1 MNNTLFSDEQIA
13 QMRSWMN
20 ELHSIG
26 ELQAKIQET
35 FSKRLTYLE
44 TRFLM
49 DDLRL
54 QFHQPVESKP
64 DKQPEA
70 PLEGTLVD
78 AGKGSV
84 TVSLDPVTR
93 PGMLVNGTVTF
104 SDGQKAT
111 WGLDQLGRVSLQPE
125 TSGYRPSDDDRIE
138 FQSALQKQLSE
149 MGSRG
154 SL

>member
-1 MNNTLFSDEQIA
+1 MNNASFSDEQIA
-13 QMRSWMN
+13 QMRRWMN

-26 ELQAKIQET
+26 ELQSKIQAT
-35 FSKRLTYLE
+35 FAKRLTYLE

-49 DDLRL
+49 DDLHL
-54 QFHQPVESKP
+54 QFPQPAEAKP
-64 DKQPEA
+64 NKPSAA
-70 PLEGTLVD
+70 PLEGSLV
-78 AGKGSV
+78 GSV

-93 PGMLVNGTVTF
+93 PGMLVNGSVTF

-111 WGLDQLGRVSLQPE
+111 WGLDQLGRVALQPE
-125 TSGYRPSDDDRIE
+125 TSGYRPSDNDRIE

-149 MGSRG
+149 MSARG